1 MFTRFRAA
9 AFAALLLIISIS
21 PVMAHTYSPS
31 HYAAPCSSGS
41 NTYHP
46 FFNVLRP
53 IGFKAD
59 DHTTYG
65 AYKSMKATATITDLD
80 PCTSATSSDN
90 GWDLINVV
98 NGETM
103 AYGANAYAFVQFGY
117 AQQACVTGSCQ
128 DTFSPYGTDFWWTVA
143 DDNNGGVA
151 RADWIDFTGA
161 GHSAGGRPVLG
172 DRYQFTV
179 NWIASPQQWQF
190 CIKVIS
196 SSTSTV
202 GTTKCNTITRHT
214 YGTLNRVYWGAES
227 YNDAGALGT
236 SSGAGIDISPMQYM
250 NANGSIDSTVTNGIC
265 NRTRLDGGTPWGSQ
279 QCSVTETGG
288 VSHLA
293 IYTTF
298 HS

>member
-65 AYKSMKATATITDLD
+65 AYKSMQATATITDLD

-190 CIKVIS
+190 CIKVNLAAHTPS
-196 SSTSTV
+196 AQRSATPLLATV
-202 GTTKCNTITRHT
+202 RHPQPR
-214 YGTLNRVYWGAES
+214 L
-227 YNDAGALGT
+227 LGRRKLQRCRR
-236 SSGAGIDISPMQYM
+236 PRY
-250 NANGSIDSTVTNGIC
+250 
-265 NRTRLDGGTPWGSQ
+265 RRWRRHR
-279 QCSVTETGG
+279 
-288 VSHLA
+288 HLA
-293 IYTTF
+293 DAV
-298 HS
+298 HER